1 MTKVTFP
8 DGTQVEMT
16 EVEIAD
22 EKTPW
27 NTFKLEDGTELKIRL
42 NVVAVQRAKDKFDS
56 TGKPAY
62 QFQSNLTV
70 RARVPPK
77 LMAKAVDA
85 KKLETDPAVA

>member
-8 DGTQVEMT
+8 DGTVVEMV
-16 EVEIAD
+16 EVEIVN
-22 EKTPW
+22 EKIPW
-27 NTFKLEDGTELKIRL
+27 STFKLDDGTELKIRI
-42 NVVAVQRAKDKFDS
+42 NIVGIQRALDKWDH

-62 QFQSNLTV
+62 QIQSNLTV
-70 RARVPPK
+70 RSRIPPK